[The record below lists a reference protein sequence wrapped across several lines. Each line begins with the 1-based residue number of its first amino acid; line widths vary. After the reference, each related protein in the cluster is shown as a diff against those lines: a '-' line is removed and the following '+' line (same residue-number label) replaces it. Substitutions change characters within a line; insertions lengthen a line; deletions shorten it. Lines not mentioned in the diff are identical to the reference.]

1 MLDKILKTEKISWK
15 ALKPYQPKG
24 LKKTTPE
31 RLAKL
36 KKSLKENG
44 FASPF
49 YVWQRG
55 KDIISLDGHHRLMV
69 IEEMAAEGE
78 KIPEKLTCNFLDI
91 KNDKEAKR
99 IFMAYQSHY
108 AQMTSAGFDEFTIDM
123 DMDSIAA
130 SFEPFKLN
138 WGFKSTGPSEIDE
151 KDIPSD
157 IKPMSKKGDL
167 FELQSPKG
175 MVHRLYCGSTADAA
189 DMMLLVG
196 GDAPIMVFTDPP
208 YGVNYSQKAK
218 DMNKAKKGG
227 GMNERPIVGDHTES
241 AKALYDM
248 LLPAFRNIYQAMS
261 NKCSFYVTAPQGG
274 EIGLQMLQMLQMLQD
289 AGMLARHILIWNKNS
304 PTFSMNRLDY
314 DYKHEPIFYGW
325 KLTHKF
331 YGAGEHKTSVWDI
344 NRPSKSPEHPTMKP
358 VELVLNALY
367 NSTKPG
373 DIVLDGFGGSGTT
386 LIACEE
392 SGRVCRMM
400 EIEPH
405 YIDVILKRWLNYVP
419 KGKILRNGKKFTL

>member
-31 RLAKL
+31 RMGKL

-69 IEEMAAEGE
+69 IEEMANEGE

-91 KNDKEAKR
+91 KNEKEAKR

-108 AQMTSAGFDEFTIDM
+108 AQLTNDGFLDFTSDM

-138 WGFKSTGPSEIDE
+138 WGFKSTGPTEVDE
-151 KDIPSD
+151 KDLPAVA
-157 IKPMSKKGDL
+157 KPVSQKKDL
-167 FELQSPKG
+167 FELYSPKG

-218 DMNKAKKGG
+218 DMNKAKNGG
-227 GMNERPIVGDHTES
+227 GMNERVIVGDSMDNTDDLRTLLLACFKNIREVI
-241 AKALYDM
+241 ANKA
-248 LLPAFRNIYQAMS
+248 
-261 NKCSFYVTAPQGG
+261 SFYVTSPQGG
-274 EIGLQMLQMLQMLQD
+274 DLGLMMMMMMMMD
-289 AGMLARHILIWNKNS
+289 AGLPVRHVLVWKKNS

-314 DYKHEPIFYGW
+314 DYQHEPIFYGW

-331 YGAGEHKTSVWDI
+331 YGGGEHKTTVWDI

-405 YIDVILKRWLNYVP
+405 YIDVILKRWQNYVP
-419 KGKILRNGKKFTL
+419 KGKIVRNGKKFTL

>member
-69 IEEMAAEGE
+69 IEEMANEGE

-91 KNDKEAKR
+91 KNENEAKR

-108 AQMTSAGFDEFTIDM
+108 AQLTNDGFLDFTSDM

-138 WGFKSTGPSEIDE
+138 WGFKSTGPTEVDE
-151 KDIPSD
+151 KDLPTVV
-157 IKPMSKKGDL
+157 KPVSQKKDL
-167 FELQSPKG
+167 FELHSPKG
-175 MVHRLYCGSTADAA
+175 MIHRLYCGDCTDDISVQLLMMDSVADIC
-189 DMMLLVG
+189 V
-196 GDAPIMVFTDPP
+196 TSPP
-208 YGVNYSQKAK
+208 YNAGFIGQTERKGTHQKYINSGDSMDQDQYAEFISMFMELATKSAKTVFLNLQILAGNKLAVIEVLHRFKTMFKDIFYWVKPSGNPQIQKGVVNSRAEVIFVFERSKNPSKVFQQAQFTQGTFWNVIECPVPKNMTASVHKAVFPLTIPLTI
-218 DMNKAKKGG
+218 MENFSRKKG
-227 GMNERPIVGDHTES
+227 VV
-241 AKALYDM
+241 YD
-248 LLPAFRNIYQAMS
+248 P
-261 NKCSFYVTAPQGG
+261 
-274 EIGLQMLQMLQMLQD
+274 
-289 AGMLARHILIWNKNS
+289 
-304 PTFSMNRLDY
+304 
-314 DYKHEPIFYGW
+314 
-325 KLTHKF
+325 
-331 YGAGEHKTSVWDI
+331 
-344 NRPSKSPEHPTMKP
+344 
-358 VELVLNALY
+358 
-367 NSTKPG
+367 
-373 DIVLDGFGGSGTT
+373 FGGSGTT